1 MAPEDNVALIRTIYS
16 AFATGD
22 VKAILENVSPNAQWV
37 NHGPQSIPYAGDFTG
52 RISEFFQA
60 IGQSTTGGKVTP
72 QKFIAQDD
80 TVVSIGRY
88 TASVS
93 NGGAQIDTPV
103 AHIFTVSGGKVASW
117 TGFSDTA
124 AVAAAHGS
132 GVAAIR
138 R

>member
-16 AFATGD
+16 AFGAGD
-22 VKAILENVSPNAQWV
+22 VKTILENVSPNAQWV
-37 NHGPQSIPYAGDFTG
+37 NHGPETVPYAGDFTG
-52 RISEFFQA
+52 RINDFFQA

-88 TASVS
+88 TASVQNS
-93 NGGAQIDTPV
+93 GAQIDSPV
-103 AHIFTVSGGKVASW
+103 AHIFIVSGGKVTSW
-117 TGFSDTA
+117 TGFSDSA

-132 GVAAIR
+132 SIAAIR
-138 R
+138 K